1 MDPVIGSALIGAGSG
16 LVGSL
21 FGGAS
26 NKKAAKIAAKQS
38 EKNLQTQINYARES
52 ADLEWKRN
60 LEQWNRENAYND
72 PSQVIQRLQNAGLS
86 PALALGNYGGN
97 TAAGSPSYS
106 MGDIDASKVK
116 SAGAGQIGQA
126 FGQFLTGMMP
136 TAMEIMNRRRDL
148 DLKDTQE
155 TNMAADTE
163 VKSTAA
169 DLNRVEAF
177 TRQMNG
183 LMDFASKHFDY
194 NMKRRLADNTLEMA
208 SANLQKL
215 YLDMVSARKLN
226 DLRDLEMESKKG
238 DLWRLQVEKDKY
250 QKMGILPGE
259 AGIFGS
265 LKGLFYGIFKML
277 SGSKDSSGF
286 FDY

>member
-1 MDPVIGSALIGAGSG
+1 MGPLIGSALIEAGSG
-16 LVGSL
+16 LLGSL

-26 NKKAAKIAAKQS
+26 SKKAAKVAAKQS

-97 TAAGSPSYS
+97 TAASSPSYS

-126 FGQFLTGMMP
+126 FGQFLTNMMP
-136 TAMEIMNRRRDL
+136 AAMEIMNRRRDL

-155 TNMAADTE
+155 TNIAADTD
-163 VKSTAA
+163 VKTTAA

-215 YLDMVSARKLN
+215 YLDMASARKLN
-226 DLRDLEMESKKG
+226 DLRDLEMESKRG
-238 DLWRLQVEKDKY
+238 DLWRLQVDKDKY

-277 SGSKDSSGF
+277 SGSTDKSGF
-286 FDY
+286 FNY

>member
-1 MDPVIGSALIGAGSG
+1 MPPEIASALIGAGSG
-16 LVGSL
+16 LVGGL
-21 FGGAS
+21 FSGAS
-26 NKKAAKIAAKQS
+26 NKKSAKIAARQS

-72 PSQVIQRLQNAGLS
+72 PSQVVHRLQNAGLS

-97 TAAGSPSYS
+97 TAASSPSYS

-126 FGQFLTGMMP
+126 FGQFLTNMMP
-136 TAMEIMNRRRDL
+136 AAMEIMNRRRDL

-155 TNMAADTE
+155 TNIAADTAL
-163 VKSTAA
+163 KSTSA

-177 TRQMNG
+177 VRQMNG
-183 LMDFASKHFDY
+183 LMDFVSKNFDY
-194 NMKRRLADNTLEMA
+194 KMKRRLADNTLEMA
-208 SANLQKL
+208 SANLYKL
-215 YLDMVSARKLN
+215 YLDMVSAGKLN
-226 DLRDLEMESKKG
+226 DLRDLEIETKKG

-250 QKMGILPGE
+250 QKMGIIPGE
-259 AGIFGS
+259 AGVFGS

-286 FDY
+286 LNY

>member
-1 MDPVIGSALIGAGSG
+1 MSLGIASALIGAGSG

-72 PSQVIQRLQNAGLS
+72 PSQVVQRLQNAGLS

-97 TAAGSPSYS
+97 TAAASPSYS
-106 MGDIDASKVK
+106 MGDVDASKVK

-136 TAMEIMNRRRDL
+136 AAMEIMNRRRDL
-148 DLKDTQE
+148 DLKDSQE
-155 TNMAADTE
+155 TNIAADTAL
-163 VKSTAA
+163 KSTTA

-183 LMDFASKHFDY
+183 LMDFVSKNFDY
-194 NMKRRLADNTLEMA
+194 KMKRRLADNTLEMA
-208 SANLQKL
+208 SANLQKM
-215 YLDMVSARKLN
+215 YLDMISSKKLN
-226 DLRDLEMESKKG
+226 SLRDLEMKSKEG
-238 DLWRLQVEKDKY
+238 DLWRLQLEKDKY

-259 AGIFGS
+259 AGIFSS

-277 SGSKDSSGF
+277 SGSKDDSGF

>member
-1 MDPVIGSALIGAGSG
+1 MDPVVGSALIGAGSG
-16 LVGSL
+16 LLGGL

-26 NKKAAKIAAKQS
+26 NKKAAKVAAKQS

-136 TAMEIMNRRRDL
+136 AAMEIMNRRRDL

-215 YLDMVSARKLN
+215 YLDMISARKLN

>member
-1 MDPVIGSALIGAGSG
+1 MDPVVTSALIGAGSG
-16 LVGSL
+16 LVGGL

-116 SAGAGQIGQA
+116 SAGAGHIGQA

-136 TAMEIMNRRRDL
+136 AAMEIMNRRRDL

-155 TNMAADTE
+155 TNIAADTAL
-163 VKSTAA
+163 KSTSA

-183 LMDFASKHFDY
+183 LMDFVSKNFDY
-194 NMKRRLADNTLEMA
+194 KMKRRLADNTLEMA
-208 SANLQKL
+208 AANLQKM
-215 YLDMVSARKLN
+215 YLDIISSKKLN
-226 DLRDLEMESKKG
+226 SLRDLEMESKKG
-238 DLWRLQVEKDKY
+238 DLWRLQVDKDKY
-250 QKMGILPGE
+250 QKMGILPNE
-259 AGIFGS
+259 AGIFSS

-286 FDY
+286 FEY

>member
-1 MDPVIGSALIGAGSG
+1 MPPEIGSALIGAGSG
-16 LVGSL
+16 LLGGL

-26 NKKAAKIAAKQS
+26 NKKAAKVAAKQS

-72 PSQVIQRLQNAGLS
+72 PSQVVQRLQNAGLS

-97 TAAGSPSYS
+97 IAAGSPSYS

-136 TAMEIMNRRRDL
+136 AAMEIMNRRRDL
-148 DLKDTQE
+148 DLKDSQE
-155 TNMAADTE
+155 TNIAADTAL
-163 VKSTAA
+163 KSTTA

-183 LMDFASKHFDY
+183 LMDFVSKNFDY
-194 NMKRRLADNTLEMA
+194 KMKRRLADNTLEMA
-208 SANLQKL
+208 SANLQKM
-215 YLDMVSARKLN
+215 YLDMASARKLN
-226 DLRDLEMESKKG
+226 SLRDLEMESKRG

-277 SGSKDSSGF
+277 SGSKDKSGF

>member
-1 MDPVIGSALIGAGSG
+1 MGPLVGSALIQGGTG
-16 LVGSL
+16 LLGSL
-21 FGGAS
+21 FGGVS
-26 NKKAAKIAAKQS
+26 NKKAAKVAAKQS

-52 ADLEWKRN
+52 ADLEWRRN

-72 PSQVIQRLQNAGLS
+72 PSQVVQRLQNAGLS

-97 TAAGSPSYS
+97 TAASSPSYS
-106 MGDIDASKVK
+106 MGDVDASKVK
-116 SAGAGQIGQA
+116 SSGAGYMAQA

-136 TAMEIMNRRRDL
+136 AAMEIMNRRRDL

-155 TNMAADTE
+155 TNISADTD
-163 VKSTAA
+163 VKTTAA

-194 NMKRRLADNTLEMA
+194 NMKRRLTDNTLEMA

-215 YLDMVSARKLN
+215 YLDMISARKLN
-226 DLRDLEMESKKG
+226 ELRDLEMKSKKG

-277 SGSKDSSGF
+277 SGSKDKSGF

>member
-1 MDPVIGSALIGAGSG
+1 MPPEITSALIGAGSG
-16 LVGSL
+16 LVGGL
-21 FGGAS
+21 FSGAS

-72 PSQVIQRLQNAGLS
+72 PSQVVQRLQNAGLS

-116 SAGAGQIGQA
+116 SPGAGHMAQA

-136 TAMEIMNRRRDL
+136 AAMEIMNRRRDL

-155 TNMAADTE
+155 TNIAADTD
-163 VKSTAA
+163 VKTTAA

-194 NMKRRLADNTLEMA
+194 KMKRRLADNTLEMA

-215 YLDMVSARKLN
+215 YLDMASARKLN
-226 DLRDLEMESKKG
+226 NLRDLEMESKRG

-250 QKMGILPGE
+250 QRMGILPGE

>member
-1 MDPVIGSALIGAGSG
+1 MLPVVASALIGAGSG
-16 LVGSL
+16 LAGSL
-21 FGGAS
+21 FSGAS

-97 TAAGSPSYS
+97 TAASSPSYS

-126 FGQFLTGMMP
+126 FGQFLTNMMP
-136 TAMEIMNRRRDL
+136 AAMEIMNRRRDL

-155 TNMAADTE
+155 TNIAADTAL
-163 VKSTAA
+163 KSTTA

-183 LMDFASKHFDY
+183 LMDFVSKNFDY
-194 NMKRRLADNTLEMA
+194 KMKRRLADNTLEMA
-208 SANLQKL
+208 SANLQKM
-215 YLDMVSARKLN
+215 YLDMLSSKKLN
-226 DLRDLEMESKKG
+226 SLRDLEMESKRG

-259 AGIFGS
+259 AGVFGS

-277 SGSKDSSGF
+277 SGSKDESGF
-286 FDY
+286 LDY

>member
-1 MDPVIGSALIGAGSG
+1 MDPVVGSALIGAGSG
-16 LVGSL
+16 LIGSL

-26 NKKAAKIAAKQS
+26 NKKAAKVAAKQS

-72 PSQVIQRLQNAGLS
+72 PSQVVQRLQNAGLS

-116 SAGAGQIGQA
+116 SAGAGQISQA

-136 TAMEIMNRRRDL
+136 AAMEIMNRRRDL

-155 TNMAADTE
+155 TNIAADTD

-183 LMDFASKHFDY
+183 IMDFASKHFDY
-194 NMKRRLADNTLEMA
+194 KMKRRLTDNTLDMA

-215 YLDMVSARKLN
+215 YLDIISARKLN
-226 DLRDLEMESKKG
+226 ELRDLEMKVKKG
-238 DLWRLQVEKDKY
+238 DLWRLQVDKDKY

-277 SGSKDSSGF
+277 SGSTDSSGF

>member
-1 MDPVIGSALIGAGSG
+1 MGPLVSSALIGAGSG

-97 TAAGSPSYS
+97 TAASSPSYS

-116 SAGAGQIGQA
+116 SAGAGHMAQA
-126 FGQFLTGMMP
+126 FGQFLTNMMP
-136 TAMEIMNRRRDL
+136 AAMEIMNRRRDL

-155 TNMAADTE
+155 TNIAADTD
-163 VKSTAA
+163 VKATTA

-215 YLDMVSARKLN
+215 YLDMTSARKLN
-226 DLRDLEMESKKG
+226 DLRDLEMKSKRG

-277 SGSKDSSGF
+277 SGSTDKSGF
-286 FDY
+286 FNY

>member
-1 MDPVIGSALIGAGSG
+1 MDPVVTSALIGAGSG
-16 LVGSL
+16 LVGGL

-38 EKNLQTQINYARES
+38 AKNLQTQINYARES
-52 ADLEWKRN
+52 ADLEWERN

-136 TAMEIMNRRRDL
+136 AAMEIMNRRRDL

-194 NMKRRLADNTLEMA
+194 GMKRRLADNTLEMA
-208 SANLQKL
+208 SANLQKM
-215 YLDMVSARKLN
+215 YLDMISSKKLN
-226 DLRDLEMESKKG
+226 SLRDLEIESKKG

-277 SGSKDSSGF
+277 SGSEDSSGF
-286 FDY
+286 FEY

>member
-1 MDPVIGSALIGAGSG
+1 MPPEIASAFIGAGSG

-21 FGGAS
+21 FSGAS

-72 PSQVIQRLQNAGLS
+72 PSQVVQRLQNAGLS

-97 TAAGSPSYS
+97 TAASSPSYS

-136 TAMEIMNRRRDL
+136 AAMEIMNRRRDL
-148 DLKDTQE
+148 DLKDSQE
-155 TNMAADTE
+155 TNIAADTAL
-163 VKSTAA
+163 KSTTA

-183 LMDFASKHFDY
+183 LMDFVSKNFDY
-194 NMKRRLADNTLEMA
+194 KMKRRLADNTLEMA
-208 SANLQKL
+208 SANLQKM
-215 YLDMVSARKLN
+215 YLDMVSSKKLN
-226 DLRDLEMESKKG
+226 SLRDLEMESKKG

-250 QKMGILPGE
+250 QRMGILPGE

>member
-1 MDPVIGSALIGAGSG
+1 MGPLVGSALIQGGAG
-16 LVGSL
+16 LLGSL

-26 NKKAAKIAAKQS
+26 NKKAAKVAAKQS

-52 ADLEWKRN
+52 ADLEWRRN

-97 TAAGSPSYS
+97 TAASSPSYS

-116 SAGAGQIGQA
+116 SSGAGHMAQA

-136 TAMEIMNRRRDL
+136 AAMEIMNRRRDL

-155 TNMAADTE
+155 TNIAADTD
-163 VKSTAA
+163 VKTTAA

-194 NMKRRLADNTLEMA
+194 NMKRRLTDNTLEMA

-215 YLDMVSARKLN
+215 YLDMASSRKLN
-226 DLRDLEMESKKG
+226 ELRDLEMESKRG

-277 SGSKDSSGF
+277 SGSKDKSGF

>member
-1 MDPVIGSALIGAGSG
+1 MAAGIASALIGAGSG
-16 LVGSL
+16 LVGGL
-21 FGGAS
+21 FSGAS

-60 LEQWNRENAYND
+60 LEQWERENAYND
-72 PSQVIQRLQNAGLS
+72 PSQVVQRLQNAGLS

-97 TAAGSPSYS
+97 TAASSPSYS

-136 TAMEIMNRRRDL
+136 AAMEIMNRRRDL
-148 DLKDTQE
+148 DLKDSQE
-155 TNMAADTE
+155 TNIAADTAL
-163 VKSTAA
+163 KSTTA

-183 LMDFASKHFDY
+183 LMDFVSKNFDY
-194 NMKRRLADNTLEMA
+194 KMKRRLADNTLEMA
-208 SANLQKL
+208 SANLQKM
-215 YLDMVSARKLN
+215 YLDMVSSKKLN
-226 DLRDLEMESKKG
+226 SLRDLEMESKKG

-250 QKMGILPGE
+250 QRMGILPGE

-277 SGSKDSSGF
+277 SGSTDKSGF
-286 FDY
+286 FNY

>member
-1 MDPVIGSALIGAGSG
+1 MDPVVSSALIGAGSG

-21 FGGAS
+21 FSGAS

-136 TAMEIMNRRRDL
+136 AAMEIMNRRRDL

-194 NMKRRLADNTLEMA
+194 SMKRRLADNTLEMA

-215 YLDMVSARKLN
+215 YLDMASARKLN
-226 DLRDLEMESKKG
+226 DLRDLEMESKRG

>member
-1 MDPVIGSALIGAGSG
+1 MPPEIASALIGAGSG

-126 FGQFLTGMMP
+126 FSQFLTGMMP
-136 TAMEIMNRRRDL
+136 AAMEIMNRRRDL

-155 TNMAADTE
+155 TNIAADTD

-215 YLDMVSARKLN
+215 YLDMASSRKLN
-226 DLRDLEMESKKG
+226 DLRDLEMESKRG

-277 SGSKDSSGF
+277 SGSEDRSGF
-286 FDY
+286 FEY

>member
-1 MDPVIGSALIGAGSG
+1 MDPLIGSALVESGAG
-16 LVGSL
+16 LLGSL
-21 FGGAS
+21 FQGAS
-26 NKKAAKIAAKQS
+26 SKKAAKVAAKQS

-60 LEQWNRENAYND
+60 LEQWNRENSYND
-72 PSQVIQRLQNAGLS
+72 PSQVVQRLQNAGLS

-126 FGQFLTGMMP
+126 FGQFLTGIVP
-136 TAMEIMNRRRDL
+136 AAMEIMNRRRDL
-148 DLKDTQE
+148 DLKDTQQ
-155 TNMAADTE
+155 TNIAADTD
-163 VKSTAA
+163 VKTTAA

-194 NMKRRLADNTLEMA
+194 NMKRSLASNTLEMA
-208 SANLQKL
+208 AANLQKM
-215 YLDMVSARKLN
+215 YLDIVSAKKLN
-226 DLRDLEMESKKG
+226 ALRDLEMESKRG

-259 AGIFGS
+259 SGIFGS

-277 SGSKDSSGF
+277 SGSKDKSGF

>member
-1 MDPVIGSALIGAGSG
+1 
-16 LVGSL
+16 
-21 FGGAS
+21 
-26 NKKAAKIAAKQS
+26 
-38 EKNLQTQINYARES
+38 
-52 ADLEWKRN
+52 
-60 LEQWNRENAYND
+60 
-72 PSQVIQRLQNAGLS
+72 LS

-136 TAMEIMNRRRDL
+136 AAMEIMNRRRDL
-148 DLKDTQE
+148 DLKDSQE
-155 TNMAADTE
+155 TNIAADTAL
-163 VKSTAA
+163 KSTTA

-183 LMDFASKHFDY
+183 LMDFVSKNFDY
-194 NMKRRLADNTLEMA
+194 KMKRRLADNTLEMA
-208 SANLQKL
+208 SANLQKM
-215 YLDMVSARKLN
+215 YLDMVSSKKLN
-226 DLRDLEMESKKG
+226 SLRDLEMESKRG

-286 FDY
+286 FEY

>member
-1 MDPVIGSALIGAGSG
+1 MPPEIGSALIGAGSG
-16 LVGSL
+16 LIGSL
-21 FGGAS
+21 FSGAS
-26 NKKAAKIAAKQS
+26 SKKAAKIAAKQS

-72 PSQVIQRLQNAGLS
+72 PSQVVQRLQNAGLS

-97 TAAGSPSYS
+97 TAASSPSYS

-136 TAMEIMNRRRDL
+136 AAMEIMNRRRDL

-155 TNMAADTE
+155 TNIAADTAL
-163 VKSTAA
+163 KSTTA

-177 TRQMNG
+177 VRQMNG
-183 LMDFASKHFDY
+183 LMDFVSKNFDY
-194 NMKRRLADNTLEMA
+194 KMKRRLADNTLEMA

-215 YLDMVSARKLN
+215 YLDMASARKLN

-250 QKMGILPGE
+250 QRMGILPGE
-259 AGIFGS
+259 AGVFGS